1 MTSPLD
7 GLLALDL
14 SRLLPGPYCSTLLAD
29 LGCEVIKVEEPEGG
43 DHARALI
50 PIIFEAFNRNKKS
63 ISLNL
68 KHPKGKEAFIRL
80 VEQSDILIEGFR
92 PGAMDRLGL
101 GYETLRKFNE
111 KLIYCAISGYGQDNP
126 YSNLSGHD
134 LNYMAVSGM
143 LSLSGSM
150 DGPPFTGIGLP
161 IADLTSGM
169 FAAIGI
175 LAALQMRHKT
185 GKGQF
190 IDVSM
195 TDCLLSLVG
204 AYFPEH
210 QHIKVT
216 KRKKM
221 FRPGYAVFRTKDDKF
236 IVIGAIENVFW
247 NKLVDTLE
255 LGDQFSGPKYDSF
268 DNRMEH
274 VEEINHV
281 IQSIIINQT
290 AQKWLKLF
298 NSQDVPC
305 SKVNFLDDL
314 EEDPYIVNRGL
325 IVGLDTPSFG
335 NLKVVKFP
343 LKFSQTTTEIRNSA
357 PRLGE
362 HNEGIFQRIGLNA
375 DEISDLK
382 GI

>member
-1 MTSPLD
+1 
-7 GLLALDL
+7 
-14 SRLLPGPYCSTLLAD
+14 
-29 LGCEVIKVEEPEGG
+29 
-43 DHARALI
+43 
-50 PIIFEAFNRNKKS
+50 
-63 ISLNL
+63 
-68 KHPKGKEAFIRL
+68 
-80 VEQSDILIEGFR
+80 
-92 PGAMDRLGL
+92 
-101 GYETLRKFNE
+101 
-111 KLIYCAISGYGQDNP
+111 
-126 YSNLSGHD
+126 
-134 LNYMAVSGM
+134 
-143 LSLSGSM
+143 
-150 DGPPFTGIGLP
+150 
-161 IADLTSGM
+161 
-169 FAAIGI
+169 
-175 LAALQMRHKT
+175 
-185 GKGQF
+185 
-190 IDVSM
+190 
-195 TDCLLSLVG
+195 
-204 AYFPEH
+204 
-210 QHIKVT
+210 
-216 KRKKM
+216 M

-247 NKLVDTLE
+247 NKLVDTLA

-274 VEEINHV
+274 VEEINHT

-362 HNEGIFQRIGLNA
+362 HNEEILQRIGLNA